1 MSCVSVQNISKTF
14 LRRTHQGCVAIRALD
29 QVSFTLHAGQSV
41 AVLGPSGCGKTTLLH
56 VLAGLVRPDQ
66 GTVHTHA
73 PLGFVAQDPYAS
85 LCPAWNVARIIGE
98 PLVFTKTHL
107 SPKQKAQR
115 VEQMMDFVHLSYDRY
130 AARMPA
136 QLSGG
141 ERQRVAIARALI
153 VQPRVLLLD
162 EPTSMLDAQVKQSVA
177 KVIRRVADTHKTAFL
192 MVTHDMALAAQ
203 ICDRIL
209 VLDSGRIVEDAP
221 AQQLMRAPHS
231 AMARDLVRI
240 STDLKGYWA
249 QKYGIV

>member
-66 GTVHTHA
+66 GTVHTHV

-98 PLVFTKTHL
+98 PLVFAKTHL
-107 SPKQKAQR
+107 SSKQKAQR
-115 VEQMMDFVHLSYDRY
+115 VEQMMDFVHLPYDQY

-192 MVTHDMALAAQ
+192 MVTHDVALAAQ